1 MKQPSRHHGCF
12 WLAILLA
19 LPLSTRA
26 ADTLHLLGFVKRLCP
41 DEPYCF
47 ELRVEPGYIAQ
58 AGEQIRVR
66 FNGETS
72 IYDPEN
78 YELSL
83 QQQNIIPGSHLRMLI
98 AAEQNIG
105 PDDYRASHIWIGD

>member
-1 MKQPSRHHGCF
+1 MNRLPRH
-12 WLAILLA
+12 LACCCLVLM
-19 LPLSTRA
+19 LPLTTRA
-26 ADTLHLLGFVKRLCP
+26 ADTLHLLGFVERLCAN
-41 DEPYCF
+41 ETYCF
-47 ELRVEPGYIAQ
+47 ELRVEPAFIVL

-98 AAEQNIG
+98 SAEQNIG